1 MHWLN
6 PNLRSTLFALLGHQP
21 LPPDSLMRVGIE
33 EIRAAMMVALGDSSA
48 FEFSNVSRR
57 IRYANDIQTLWY
69 LRGDL
74 MAVLAAKEGETHAR
88 AKIQSISG
96 LFEGLLPR
104 GLTVRHSP
112 LVE

>member
-6 PNLRSTLFALLGHQP
+6 PHLRSTLHALLGHP
-21 LPPDSLMRVGIE
+21 APPSDSVLRVGLE
-33 EIRAAMMVALGDSSA
+33 EIRAAMLEALGDSSA
-48 FEFSNVSRR
+48 FEFSHVSRR
-57 IRYANDIQTLWY
+57 IRYAGDLQTLWY

-74 MAVLAAKEGETHAR
+74 MSVLAAREGENQAR
-88 AKIQSISG
+88 GKIQTVSC

-104 GLTVRHSP
+104 GLIARASP

>member
-6 PNLRSTLFALLGHQP
+6 PHLRSTFFALLGHQT
-21 LPPDSLMRVGIE
+21 LPSDSVLRVGIE
-33 EIRAAMMVALGDSSA
+33 EIRTSMLDALGDSSA
-48 FEFSNVSRR
+48 FEFSHVNRK
-57 IRYANDIQTLWY
+57 IRYADDIQTLWY

-74 MAVLAAKEGETHAR
+74 MAVLAAKEGESQAQRKIR
-88 AKIQSISG
+88 AISC

-104 GLTVRHSP
+104 GLTVRTSP